1 MIHGKRLVVDTTA
14 VGKELMQPCSDVFKT
29 SAEEDNAN
37 VTVKGRKP
45 CIRVVSAHVLNCT
58 CLNLIIS
65 ADA

>member
-1 MIHGKRLVVDTTA
+1 MIYGKKPVVDTTA
-14 VGKELMQPCSDVFKT
+14 VGKELMEPCSD
-29 SAEEDNAN
+29 

-58 CLNLIIS
+58 CLNLLIS